1 MGHHRHFY
9 SATHPTKAF
18 LKLSLI
24 FEMRINPSVQE
35 FRRTRKGI
43 KNKSQFVMNKFK
55 ENL

>member
-9 SATHPTKAF
+9 SATHPTKAI